1 MRQPLGII
9 SGASALLVLVSTAR
23 NARAGGVS
31 HREEHVFRAVN
42 DLPNAL
48 HGPLWAVMQS
58 GSLAAVFVAAGAQAR
73 RQPPART
80 AAVLLAGVGVWG
92 GVKLVKPLVGRG
104 RPSAELDHVVVRGHA
119 QSGLGYPS
127 GHSAVAAT
135 LAIALSHDRGVMAG
149 ACALGVATLTGGARM
164 YVGAHLPLDIA
175 GGLAI
180 GALGGGL
187 AMYALDGLGDRA

>member
-1 MRQPLGII
+1 MRQPLRII
-9 SGASALLVLVSTAR
+9 SSASALLVLASTAR

-31 HREEHVFRAVN
+31 PREEQVFRSVN
-42 DLPNAL
+42 DLPSAL
-48 HGPLWAVMQS
+48 HGPLWAVMQT
-58 GSLAAVFVAAGAQAR
+58 GSLAAVFVAAGTQVR

-80 AAVLLAGVGVWG
+80 VALLVAGVGMWA
-92 GVKLVKPLVGRG
+92 GVKVVKPLVGRG
-104 RPSAELDHVVVRGHA
+104 RPAAELDRVVVRGHD

-135 LAIALSHDRGVMAG
+135 LAIAISHNRGVRAG
-149 ACALGVATLTGGARM
+149 VGTLGIAALTGGARM

-180 GALGGGL
+180 GALGGGI
-187 AMYALDGLGDRA
+187 AMHALDGFVDRP

>member
-1 MRQPLGII
+1 MRQPFRIL
-9 SGASALLVLVSTAR
+9 SGGAALLVLTSTAR
-23 NARAGGVS
+23 DARAGGVS
-31 HREEHVFRAVN
+31 SREEHVFRSVN

-58 GSLAAVFVAAGAQAR
+58 GSLAAVFVASGVQAR
-73 RQPPART
+73 RQPAART
-80 AAVLLAGVGVWG
+80 ITVLLAGVAVWA
-92 GVKLVKPLVGRG
+92 GVKAVKPLVGRG
-104 RPSAELDHVVVRGHA
+104 RPAAELDHVSVRGEK

-135 LAIALSHDRGVMAG
+135 LALALAHDRGTAAG
-149 ACALGVATLTGGARM
+149 ACALGVAALTGGARM
-164 YVGAHLPLDIA
+164 YVGAHLPLDVA

-187 AMYALDGLGDRA
+187 AIRALDGLVERS